1 VPPLAPGP
9 YNLEAMSWAWLTG
22 TPVLLFLFIAAV
34 IGFPA
39 SLIAI
44 VPIVRRHRRTAVESP
59 QRAIQ
64 PPTQVNQAPVQVIQ
78 PPIVIPSGQVPRDGG
93 AASTFPG
100 PGRTTGTSAFKTWEP
115 GASQEPN
122 LPERAF
128 EPGIK
133 VISEDS
139 AHAEGRP

>member
-1 VPPLAPGP
+1 
-9 YNLEAMSWAWLTG
+9 
-22 TPVLLFLFIAAV
+22 LFLFIAAV
-34 IGFPA
+34 IGVPA

-44 VPIVRRHRRTAVESP
+44 VPIVRRAAARHRSTAVESP

-64 PPTQVNQAPVQVIQ
+64 PPTQVIQAPMQVIQ
-78 PPIVIPSGQVPRDGG
+78 APIVIPSGQVPRDGG

-100 PGRTTGTSAFKTWEP
+100 PGRTTGTSAFKTWAP
-115 GASQEPN
+115 GASREHN

-128 EPGIK
+128 EPGIR
-133 VISEDS
+133 VFSEDS